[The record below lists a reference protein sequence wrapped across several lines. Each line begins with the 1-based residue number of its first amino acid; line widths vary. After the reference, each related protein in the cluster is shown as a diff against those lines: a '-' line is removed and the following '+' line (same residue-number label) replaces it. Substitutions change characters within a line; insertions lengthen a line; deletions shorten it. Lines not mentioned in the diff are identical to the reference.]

1 MGEAMAATIMALTT
15 WVAIKM
21 TSEGA
26 AQTSLEAVAVIKGAR
41 EASITR
47 EASGKDLLS
56 ETMTLEEEE
65 ASEAHKV
72 GTIRSRSKEVASS
85 NKISSSS
92 SPSA

>member
-1 MGEAMAATIMALTT
+1 MALTT

-47 EASGKDLLS
+47 EEASGKDLLS

-85 NKISSSS
+85 NRISSS